1 MEYEF
6 LWLGLLVTYSKT
18 NRVSVCVCV
27 CVKGSSFMESH
38 CEFCLVVFSRTINS
52 DPHIYMRF

>member
-6 LWLGLLVTYSKT
+6 LWLGLLVIYSKI

-27 CVKGSSFMESH
+27 CVKGSFFMESY
-38 CEFCLVVFSRTINS
+38 CEFCFVVFFRIINL
-52 DPHIYMRF
+52 DLYIYMRF